1 MADKYSISTGG
12 SMQSSSINDSRRMF
26 NFGERVA
33 ELAPEQSPFFT
44 YLSKVAKKPTDDPVF
59 KFLEQRYQWQR
70 RNFEVE
76 ADESKALG
84 ASDDTVAEAYAAW
97 KPTAANPLKLTVKYD
112 KYGREVSADTE
123 PEFLLN
129 EQIIDVQAELDKDG
143 AGAVAA
149 IAVKVKIQI
158 GANPVSSGAAGKSI
172 EGTIL
177 HISKESDGSEI
188 TASDITANTSTLKFN
203 GTAPNR
209 GKGQVIGSA
218 FAEGSDDPEGWKD
231 EMYDR
236 EGYVQIFKT
245 AIPMFSGTAM
255 ATRYRGKADEYKR
268 VWQTKLM
275 EHKMDIEH
283 AMLFGVGS
291 DDSSVGGPVRRSWG
305 IVPYTEKYGKIK
317 SFAYASSTYDDF
329 LEAMEDVFAPESG
342 NSGNKLVLASRK
354 IISYFNKL
362 GGDSFLGNTVA
373 LGHTAT
379 TQGGSNGYSLDVQ
392 NVKGAFG
399 HNVSVVNTIYGN
411 LNLVAEPLFRNMY
424 EDYAIMVDLANVAY
438 RPLAGNGVNR
448 DTHIITNVQNNN
460 VDGRKDIVLTEAGLE
475 ISLPETHTILKFS

>member
-12 SMQSSSINDSRRMF
+12 SMQSSTINDSRRMF
-26 NFGERVA
+26 NFGERVS

-59 KFLEQRYQWQR
+59 KFLEQRHQWQR
-70 RNFEVE
+70 RNFQVKTEEISPTAYSSNADWDLAAGGSEVLEVE
-76 ADESKALG
+76 CL
-84 ASDDTVAEAYAAW
+84 
-97 KPTAANPLKLTVKYD
+97 YD
-112 KYGREVSADTE
+112 KYGREVSTAVA
-123 PEFLLN
+123 PNFLLQDQLIKV
-129 EQIIDVQAELDKDG
+129 E
-143 AGAVAA
+143 
-149 IAVKVKIQI
+149 VKY
-158 GANPVSSGAAGKSI
+158 A
-172 EGTIL
+172 
-177 HISKESDGSEI
+177 SDGSTYA
-188 TASDITANTSTLKFN
+188 TAKYHATFKIAGAPVVSATKAQLALTFIDLSLP
-203 GTAPNR
+203 GTGAQTPASSSKIKMEA
-209 GKGQVIGSA
+209 GAKAQVVGSA
-218 FAEGSDDPEGWKD
+218 FAEGGTDPEGWKD

-236 EGYVQIFKT
+236 EGYAQIFKT

-268 VWQTKLM
+268 VWQSKLM

-291 DDSSVGGPVRRSWG
+291 DDSTASGPVRRSWG
-305 IVPYTEKYGKIK
+305 ILPYTERYGKIK
-317 SFAYASSTYDDF
+317 PFTYASSSYDDF
-329 LEAMEDVFAPESG
+329 LTSMEDIFAPETG

-354 IISYFNKL
+354 VISWFNKL

-373 LGHTAT
+373 LGHTAST
-379 TQGGSNGYSLDVQ
+379 SGGSNGYGLDVQ
-392 NVKGAFG
+392 NIKGAFG

-411 LNLVAEPLFRNMY
+411 LNLVAEPLLRGMH
-424 EDYAIMVDLANVAY
+424 EDYAIMIDLANVAY

-460 VDGRKDIVLTEAGLE
+460 VDGRKDIVMTEAGLE

>member
-12 SMQSSSINDSRRMF
+12 SMQSSTINDSRRMF

-59 KFLEQRYQWQR
+59 KFLEQRHQWQR
-70 RNFEVE
+70 RNFQVKTEEESPTAYSSNADWDLAAGGSEVLEVE
-76 ADESKALG
+76 CL
-84 ASDDTVAEAYAAW
+84 
-97 KPTAANPLKLTVKYD
+97 YD
-112 KYGREVSADTE
+112 KYGREVSTAVA
-123 PEFLLN
+123 PNFLLQDQLIKV
-129 EQIIDVQAELDKDG
+129 E
-143 AGAVAA
+143 
-149 IAVKVKIQI
+149 VKY
-158 GANPVSSGAAGKSI
+158 A
-172 EGTIL
+172 
-177 HISKESDGSEI
+177 SDGSNYA
-188 TASDITANTSTLKFN
+188 TAKYHATFKIAGAPVVSATKAQLALTFIDLSLP
-203 GTAPNR
+203 GTGAQTPASNSKIKMEA
-209 GKGQVIGSA
+209 GAKAQVVGSA
-218 FAEGSDDPEGWKD
+218 FAEGGTDPEGWKD

-236 EGYVQIFKT
+236 EGYAQIFKT

-268 VWQTKLM
+268 VWQSKLM

-291 DDSSVGGPVRRSWG
+291 DDSTASGPVRRSWG
-305 IVPYTEKYGKIK
+305 ILPYTERYGKVE
-317 SFAYASSTYDDF
+317 SFTYASSSYDDF
-329 LEAMEDVFAPESG
+329 LTAMEDVFAPETG

-354 IISYFNKL
+354 VISWFNKL

-373 LGHTAT
+373 LGQVSAGTPSNAY
-379 TQGGSNGYSLDVQ
+379 GSNAFKLDVQ

-399 HNVSVVNTIYGN
+399 HNVSQVNTIYGN
-411 LNLVAEPLFRNMY
+411 LNLVAEPLLRGMH
-424 EDYAIMVDLANVAY
+424 EDYAIMIDLANVAY

-460 VDGRKDIVLTEAGLE
+460 VDGRKDIVMTEAGLE

>member
-1 MADKYSISTGG
+1 MANKYSISTGG
-12 SMQSSSINDSRRMF
+12 SMQSSTINDSRRMF

-59 KFLEQRYQWQR
+59 KFLEQRHQWQR

-84 ASDDTVAEAYAAW
+84 ASDDTVAEAYTAW
-97 KPTAANPLKLTVKYD
+97 KPTTGNPLKLTVKYD

-123 PEFLLN
+123 PEFLLKD
-129 EQIIDVQAELDKDG
+129 QIIDVQAELDKDAG
-143 AGAVAA
+143 GAVVP
-149 IAVKVKIQI
+149 INVKVKIKI
-158 GANPVSSGAAGKSI
+158 TAAPVASGAAGKSI
-172 EGTIL
+172 EGNII

-188 TASDITANTSTLKFN
+188 VAGDLTAGTSTLKFAD
-203 GTAPNR
+203 GD
-209 GKGQVIGSA
+209 KGQVIGSA
-218 FAEGSDDPEGWKD
+218 FAEGSIDPEGWKD

-268 VWQTKLM
+268 VWQSKLM

-291 DDSSVGGPVRRSWG
+291 DDSDTNGPVRRSWG
-305 IVPYTEKYGKIK
+305 ILPYTEKYGKIK
-317 SFAYASSTYDDF
+317 PFTYASSTYDDF
-329 LEAMEDVFAPESG
+329 LTAMEDVFAPETG

-354 IISYFNKL
+354 VISWFNKL

-373 LGHTAT
+373 LGHTAS

-411 LNLVAEPLFRNMY
+411 LNLIAEPLFRNMY

-460 VDGRKDIVLTEAGLE
+460 VDGRKDIVMTEAGLE

>member
-70 RNFEVE
+70 RNFEVKTTNE
-76 ADESKALG
+76 
-84 ASDDTVAEAYAAW
+84 VAATYTSGSFAYGSGD
-97 KPTAANPLKLTVKYD
+97 KVLVDCGYD
-112 KYGREVSADTE
+112 KYGREVAGQQPGFLLQDQLIRVEAQLDDDANGTYNGGSGTEKTYHAIFKIAAAPDLSSNADSAGLQLTFIDLTE
-123 PEFLLN
+123 PGVGKVTPPGGSKLRL
-129 EQIIDVQAELDKDG
+129 
-143 AGAVAA
+143 VADA
-149 IAVKVKIQI
+149 
-158 GANPVSSGAAGKSI
+158 
-172 EGTIL
+172 
-177 HISKESDGSEI
+177 
-188 TASDITANTSTLKFN
+188 
-203 GTAPNR
+203 
-209 GKGQVIGSA
+209 KGQVIGSA
-218 FAEGSDDPEGWKD
+218 FAEGSTDPEGWKD

-291 DDSSVGGPVRRSWG
+291 DDSTASGPVRRSWG
-305 IVPYTEKYGKIK
+305 IVPYTERYGKIK
-317 SFAYASSTYDDF
+317 SFTYSSSTYDDF
-329 LEAMEDVFAPESG
+329 LDAMEDVFAPETG

-354 IISYFNKL
+354 VISYFNKL

-379 TQGGSNGYSLDVQ
+379 TQGGSNGLGIDIQ
-392 NVKGAFG
+392 NIKGAFG
-399 HNVSVVNTIYGN
+399 HNVSQVNTIYGN
-411 LNLVAEPLFRNMY
+411 LNLVQEPLFRGMH
-424 EDYAIMVDLANVAY
+424 EDYAIMIDLANVAY

-460 VDGRKDIVLTEAGLE
+460 VDGRKDIVMTEAGLE
-475 ISLPETHTILKFS
+475 ISLPETHTILKFSE